1 MKEEKLFAIILMMF
15 VRYKMLLKPPPPYLL
30 SDTDDFGSVILLNL
44 FYQYSKQRKRPL
56 PFYNMTIR
64 NKIIENWEHD
74 NYVINYVYSLII
86 RRPYDFWMLTGENP
100 NSFHTLVG
108 LVAGNI
114 TGHGNMI
121 LSVTNRILMTLIWL
135 RQYHTYALLSLNF
148 GLSVSTINH
157 IIRHTWI
164 KLWEVFSP
172 IVVWPTPEEWLN
184 KRGKWHEMPNV
195 VGMIDG
201 TSHEILVPMNEP
213 QQDFYSGH
221 RKYHCIHTQVFID
234 HLFKKSLCNNKKKRI
249 KGIHS

>member
-1 MKEEKLFAIILMMF
+1 MNERRKKLFAIILMMF

-30 SDTDDFGSVILLNL
+30 SDTDDFGFVILLNL
-44 FYQYSKQRKRPL
+44 FYQYSKQRRRPL

-74 NYVINYVYSLII
+74 NYVINDVYSLII

-148 GLSVSTINH
+148 GLSVSTISH

-234 HLFKKSLCNNKKKRI
+234 HLFKKSLCNNKK
-249 KGIHS
+249 G